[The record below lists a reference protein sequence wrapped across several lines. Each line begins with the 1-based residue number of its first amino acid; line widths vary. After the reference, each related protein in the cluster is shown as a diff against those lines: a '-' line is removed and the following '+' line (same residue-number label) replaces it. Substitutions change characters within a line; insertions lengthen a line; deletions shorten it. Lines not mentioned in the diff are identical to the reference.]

1 VTPHRPRPKG
11 IVAPLAAGIVCLW
24 VSTAESADILYADVH
39 HEGDRYFLS
48 LKAYLDAPPK
58 AVFAVITDYERL
70 HELHRRIR
78 ESRLGRRIDAD
89 TVEVY
94 TRFWGCLAGIFC
106 KGMEQVERIEEVPP
120 VELHATVIAEKSDLK
135 SGTVSWRLAPDG
147 AGTLLS
153 YDSRMDPDFWVP
165 PVIGDGLL
173 KRSISRTTLDMIQRV
188 EERARA
194 LAASEGGSG
203 MEQP

>member
-1 VTPHRPRPKG
+1 MIQHRPWSKAV
-11 IVAPLAAGIVCLW
+11 VAPLAAGIIYLW
-24 VSTAESADILYADVH
+24 VSAAESADILYADVH

-48 LKAYLDAPPK
+48 LKAHLDAPPM
-58 AVFAVITDYERL
+58 AVFAVITDYDRL

-78 ESRLGRRIDAD
+78 ESRLVRRIDAN
-89 TVEVY
+89 TAEVY

-106 KGMEQVERIEEVPP
+106 KGMEQVERVEEVPP
-120 VELHATVIAEKSDLK
+120 GELHATVIAEQSDLE

-173 KRSISRTTLDMIQRV
+173 KRSISRTTRDMIQRV

-194 LAASEGGSG
+194 LAAGQDGSG
-203 MEQP
+203 TAQP